1 VGVGKE
7 ENMGKLRSFMY
18 MDEVLLNDYIGV
30 IEGGSYSEEWFE
42 KSEKI
47 DLESDVSNGHPLTG
61 GEGSIGNTTNTT
73 VRKNKKISDSTKFND
88 IYEYL
93 DKENSL
99 AYFEQ
104 MDQSKW
110 DKLRRDDFVEVL
122 VDIRFSKLSSTL
134 DAVKKIAELGKAI
147 ENMTEQKII
156 DKKAE
161 TVINSVNSISS
172 IKEEDSV
179 ACVMSFAGQKDF
191 QIVTHLNR
199 KYMKYQQSDYVGQF
213 YALCKVQSKIE
224 KGKSIYLDELLED
237 IKRLPLNREQ
247 TRKMKKN
254 DLSNP
259 KEISD
264 QIKGPAIITL
274 PIAIY
279 R

>member
-1 VGVGKE
+1 
-7 ENMGKLRSFMY
+7 MGKLRSFMY

-30 IEGGSYSEEWFE
+30 IEGGSCSEEWFE
-42 KSEKI
+42 KSEII
-47 DLESDVSNGHPLTG
+47 DLEGDISNGHPLTG

-73 VRKNKKISDSTKFND
+73 VRKNKKVTNSTKFND
-88 IYEYL
+88 IYDYL
-93 DKENSL
+93 DKEDAL
-99 AYFEQ
+99 TYLEQ
-104 MDQSKW
+104 MDQVKW
-110 DKLRRDDFVEVL
+110 DKLRRDDFIEVL

-134 DAVKKIAELGKAI
+134 DAIKKMAELGKAI
-147 ENMTEQKII
+147 ESMTEQKII

-161 TVINSVNSISS
+161 TVINSLNSISS
-172 IKEEDSV
+172 IKEEESV

-213 YALCKVQSKIE
+213 YALCKVQNKID

-254 DLSNP
+254 ELSNP
-259 KEISD
+259 KELSD

>member
-1 VGVGKE
+1 
-7 ENMGKLRSFMY
+7 MGKLRSFMY

-47 DLESDVSNGHPLTG
+47 DLESDVSKGHPLTG

-73 VRKNKKISDSTKFND
+73 VRRNKKVSNSTRFNVMYD
-88 IYEYL
+88 YL
-93 DKENSL
+93 VKENSL
-99 AYFEQ
+99 AYIEQ
-104 MDQSKW
+104 MDQAMW
-110 DKLRRDDFVEVL
+110 YKLRRDDFVEVL
-122 VDIRFSKLSSTL
+122 ADIRFSKLNSTL
-134 DAVKKIAELGKAI
+134 NAVKKIAELGKSV
-147 ENMTEQKII
+147 ENMTEKKII
-156 DKKAE
+156 DKRAE
-161 TVINSVNSISS
+161 IVINSFNSISS
-172 IKEEDSV
+172 IKEEDSI
-179 ACVMSFAGQKDF
+179 ACVLSFTGQKDY

-213 YALCKVQSKIE
+213 YVLCKMQSKIE